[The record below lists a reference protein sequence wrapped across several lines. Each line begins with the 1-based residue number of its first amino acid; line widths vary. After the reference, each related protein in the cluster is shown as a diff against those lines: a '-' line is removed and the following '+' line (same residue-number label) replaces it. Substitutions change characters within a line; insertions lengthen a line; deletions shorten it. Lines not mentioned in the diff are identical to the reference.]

1 VKTDD
6 SMREVRP
13 EDLRAA
19 RRMYIITSWKGR
31 RYIRK
36 WPKARGQPKSDGSR
50 AWMDQFGCLG
60 FLTKA
65 PDPRLYDLSKRLANG
80 TGFLPRD
87 VIAAAANGHMFFS
100 ATGIKIT
107 TPTADVYRSTGQ
119 IFTPNTVNK
128 LTPNS
133 VYWDTN
139 QFWNSVTNPTRLTCK
154 SSGLY
159 FIHWGVEYEAKAG
172 EWAYFTQLVLNGV
185 DQAAEVGRGVAGGGG
200 YSSGQLLWYFEQ
212 GDYMELKSYYNP
224 TSRNTYLRHFQ
235 IVGIT
240 PETIV

>member
-6 SMREVRP
+6 QMREVRP

-19 RRMYIITSWKGR
+19 RRVYQIKTWKGR
-31 RYIRK
+31 RYIAK
-36 WPKARGQPKSDGSR
+36 WPKARGLPTAEGSR

-65 PDPRLYDLSKRLANG
+65 PDPRLFDMSKRLAAG

-87 VIAAAANGHMFFS
+87 VMAAAANGHMFFS
-100 ATGIKIT
+100 QAGIKIT
-107 TPTADVYRSTGQ
+107 TPTAAVYRTTGQ
-119 IFTPNTVNK
+119 IFTPNTLNV

-133 VYWDTN
+133 IYWDNN
-139 QFWNSVTNPTRLTCK
+139 QFWDSVTNPTRLTCK
-154 SSGLY
+154 ASGLY
-159 FIHWGVEYEAKAG
+159 LINYNVSYEPKA
-172 EWAYFTQLVLNGV
+172 AAPATITQLQVNGV
-185 DQAAEVGRGVAGGGG
+185 AVYDHTGVGVAGGPTESTGT
-200 YSSGQLLWYFEQ
+200 LIWYFEKN
-212 GDYMELKSYYNP
+212 DYVQLFSYYNP

-240 PETIV
+240 PETVA